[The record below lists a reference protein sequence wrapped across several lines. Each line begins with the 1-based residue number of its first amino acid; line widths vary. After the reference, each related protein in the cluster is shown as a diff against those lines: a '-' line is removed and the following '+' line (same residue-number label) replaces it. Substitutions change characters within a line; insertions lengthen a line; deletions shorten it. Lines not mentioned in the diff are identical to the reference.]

1 MQKDID
7 FHPLFDII
15 EYEKGKGHEHMNDF
29 IAAMTNT
36 EPQPGILVYFKGCTD
51 PTEYTAAI
59 MDLLK
64 TDPDTQTIC
73 DAETGEI
80 LFSRD

>member
-1 MQKDID
+1 
-7 FHPLFDII
+7 
-15 EYEKGKGHEHMNDF
+15 MNDF
-29 IAAMTNT
+29 IAALTNKD
-36 EPQPGILVYFKGCTD
+36 QQLGILVYFKGCTA
-51 PTEYTAAI
+51 PAEYTAAI

-80 LFSRD
+80 LFSRE

>member
-1 MQKDID
+1 
-7 FHPLFDII
+7 
-15 EYEKGKGHEHMNDF
+15 MNDF